1 MNKHY
6 LSVHRLHRLLAI
18 TIITWIE
25 QQPLIDN
32 HERVKIDIFIDNKD
46 KSSIGAVQK
55 INK

>member
-46 KSSIGAVQK
+46 KSSIGAV
-55 INK
+55 